1 MIIIAK
7 EKDDSLLKDQ
17 VMAQLLYVKSSIV
30 IGNDCTEAPALSAKI
45 LALQKKHPEDFLI
58 AKCHVKSLA
67 MYAKLE
73 EHALIYFE

>member
-30 IGNDCTEAPALSAKI
+30 IGNDCTEAPAVSAEI
-45 LALQKKHPEDFLI
+45 LALQKKHPDDFLI

-73 EHALIYFE
+73 DYALLYFE